1 MKGTMYKIEKLEKPI
16 FRSGRRIFK
25 WEIIRLEDNSRVF
38 LFEDLETAEM
48 TLEKLGN

>member
-1 MKGTMYKIEKLEKPI
+1 MKGTMYKIQKLDKPI

-25 WEIIRLEDNSRVF
+25 WEIVREDNSRVF

-48 TLEKLGN
+48 TLEKLGD

>member
-1 MKGTMYKIEKLEKPI
+1 MYRIEKLAKPI

-25 WEIIRLEDNSRVF
+25 WEIVRADNSRVF